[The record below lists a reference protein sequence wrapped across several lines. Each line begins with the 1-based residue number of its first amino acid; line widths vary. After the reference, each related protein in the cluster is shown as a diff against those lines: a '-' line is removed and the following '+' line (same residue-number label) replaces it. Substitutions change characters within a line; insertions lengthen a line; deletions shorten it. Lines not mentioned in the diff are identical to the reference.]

1 MNAISAN
8 RAISSVVYWKRMSS
22 ADPRTYTWTTDTRDV
37 RTVGGL
43 VAYSGVH
50 ATTPID
56 AVAAATGASST
67 ATTPSIVT
75 TVAHTRV
82 LRLLHKN
89 EDVPVAPAGTTQRW
103 STESTSGSG
112 RNGIA
117 LGDEAVAAVGPS
129 ATRSWTSSENN
140 EWIGVSIALKPS
152 PIPLIT
158 AAWTPST
165 SAYATVQKLER
176 WQAATMEVQQTL
188 ADTTTTTSD
197 GPLVNGATYT
207 YRIRAQRTNW
217 QSANTTATL
226 TTGC

>member
-1 MNAISAN
+1 M
-8 RAISSVVYWKRMSS
+8 
-22 ADPRTYTWTTDTRDV
+22 
-37 RTVGGL
+37 
-43 VAYSGVH
+43 
-50 ATTPID
+50 
-56 AVAAATGASST
+56 
-67 ATTPSIVT
+67 
-75 TVAHTRV
+75 HTRV
-82 LRLLHKN
+82 LRLLHKTKTF
-89 EDVPVAPAGTTQRW
+89 PLRRRARRSAGAP
-103 STESTSGSG
+103 ESTSGSG

-217 QSANTTATL
+217 QSAKTTATL